1 MHEVYAR
8 TSKLDLREI
17 LDVRTVA
24 RRYEALRDGRDGDMS
39 ITSKTGRAGC
49 QCRWTDDAVEWS
61 RSRSRECER
70 SRVAMVTMRCEAG
83 ATRTNAIKSTAREAA
98 IDEMI
103 ERSGSVEWVSGAGAD
118 DDGGEVGS
126 RSW

>member
-1 MHEVYAR
+1 
-8 TSKLDLREI
+8 
-17 LDVRTVA
+17 
-24 RRYEALRDGRDGDMS
+24 
-39 ITSKTGRAGC
+39 
-49 QCRWTDDAVEWS
+49 
-61 RSRSRECER
+61 
-70 SRVAMVTMRCEAG
+70 MVTMRCEAG

-103 ERSGSVEWVSGAGAD
+103 ERSGSVAWVSGAGADDDDD